1 MKKYYFL
8 IIVALILGLVLTGCS
23 LLSNISQVPATD
35 QSGVTSLTKTVLPLL
50 FSDDFND
57 DNADGWM
64 PVGTYG
70 DWKVE
75 FDADFGSGVYSQGDT
90 TWTTTSTYD
99 TYWRSYGDDSWT
111 DYTFET
117 KVKIVE
123 GGSLAPIA
131 GIFFR
136 VQGTDLNFAGY
147 YMFRIDARPDTGPA
161 LIESPNTILAGG
173 HPGYLQF
180 VNEPADIGVIY
191 TLKVI
196 VEGSHI
202 KCYVNDVMKIDWTD
216 DTYTT
221 GRVGVGTFNSHTH
234 FDDVLISD
242 IYYTWTG
249 FLPPVDNVELNVA
262 KAGRAI
268 PLKFSL
274 GGNQGLEP
282 EIFATGYPK
291 SIGIECPEGGDFDS
305 GELPTVTAGN
315 SSLYY
320 DADADQYTYVWKT
333 LKEWAGTC
341 RKLVI
346 LLNDGTLHEADFT
359 FK

>member
-1 MKKYYFL
+1 MKKYSYL
-8 IIVALILGLVLTGCS
+8 IIIVLISGLVLTGCS

-57 DNADGWM
+57 GIADGWT
-64 PVGTYG
+64 PIGIGG
-70 DWKVE
+70 DWDVE
-75 FDADFGSGVYSQGDT
+75 FDAGFGSMVYSQGDT

-123 GGSLAPIA
+123 GGFAPIA

-136 VQGTDLNFAGY
+136 VQGTDLNSGY
-147 YMFRIDARPDTGPA
+147 YMFRIDARVGQGPG
-161 LIESPNTILAGG
+161 LIRSPNTLV
-173 HPGYLQF
+173 QK
-180 VNEPADIGVIY
+180 VVEPAVIGQIY

-196 VEGSHI
+196 VEGNNI
-202 KCYVNDVMKIDWTD
+202 KCYVDGTKKIDITD
-216 DTYTT
+216 STYST

-234 FDDVLISD
+234 FDDVMISD
-242 IYYTWTG
+242 TYYDWTG
-249 FLPPVDNVELNVA
+249 FFPPVDNGDVNVA

-274 GGNQGLEP
+274 NGDQGLEL
-282 EIFATGYPK
+282 EIFATNYPK
-291 SIGIECPEGGDFDS
+291 SKRIPCVESDS
-305 GELPTVTAGN
+305 FEEDELPTVAAGE
-315 SSLYY
+315 SSLSY
-320 DADADQYTYVWKT
+320 DADTDQYIYVWKT
-333 LKEWAGTC
+333 LKSWAGTC
-341 RKLVI
+341 RQLEVKLS
-346 LLNDGTLHEADFT
+346 DGTSHFANFT